1 MSHETQPERL
11 VAHEVQR
18 KPFEASSLRAVLA
31 FTLAAAMVAQAAV
44 AGGADPSAAA
54 PATTD
59 GVNTLR
65 RADDGL
71 YFMDF
76 EGSKSKG
83 TVVEFE
89 TFVVLIE
96 VPVADEGGGARRLD
110 DHQADGEKVLRTLRL
125 AFPGKPLRYVL
136 SSHWH
141 PHSLSALRPFL
152 AAGTTVITTRA
163 NFDRLREML
172 GPNATGAAQAP
183 DGLQFIDSE
192 RFEIRDARN
201 AIVAHR
207 FEKKDYPATPTDDY
221 LFFHLPRYDALH
233 CGCMYSKW
241 TGPPVDGRPLLTAR
255 EEDLQAFI
263 VRSGL
268 QVRQLIRLNREPNGT
283 DERLP
288 YARLAEVAAHGIRSQ
303 ELAERYRPLTL
314 DALRTRRA
322 ELVARALAGGIPART
337 FNTLAYE
344 CAARNDLARAVE
356 FATLQALIAPK
367 DPNAWDSLGEM
378 YYLAGEVDAARAL
391 EKTSREVDPEFK
403 EGGEAAWKE
412 NLERFTKEWQA
423 LK

>member
-1 MSHETQPERL
+1 MRL
-11 VAHEVQR
+11 V
-18 KPFEASSLRAVLA
+18 LA
-31 FTLAAAMVAQAAV
+31 LTLTVALAAPSTIAV
-44 AGGADPSAAA
+44 SAEPTAAA
-54 PATTD
+54 PASAE

-89 TFVVLIE
+89 TFVALIE

-152 AAGTTVITTRA
+152 AAGTTVVTTRA

-172 GPNATGAAQAP
+172 GPQAP
-183 DGLQFIDSE
+183 GAGPTPEGLQFIDTE

-201 AIVAHR
+201 AIIAHR

-241 TGPPVDGRPLLTAR
+241 TGPPVDGRPLFTAR
-255 EEDLQAFI
+255 EEDLQTFI

-268 QVRQLIRLNREPNGT
+268 SVTQLIRLNREPNGT

-288 YARLAEVAAHGIRSQ
+288 YARLAEVAAHGVRSQ

-322 ELVARALAGGIPART
+322 ELVAKALAGGIPART

-344 CAARNDLARAVE
+344 CAARKDLARAVE
-356 FATLQALIAPK
+356 FATLQALIAPQ

-391 EKTSREVDPEFK
+391 EKTARAVDPEFK
-403 EGGEAAWKE
+403 AGGEAAWKE
-412 NLERFTKEWQA
+412 NLERLTSEWKS